1 MVEERRGLIESS
13 VRCVGWNNEGLGGK
27 EVDFIIMMMIILNV
41 NY

>member
-27 EVDFIIMMMIILNV
+27 KLIS
-41 NY
+41 